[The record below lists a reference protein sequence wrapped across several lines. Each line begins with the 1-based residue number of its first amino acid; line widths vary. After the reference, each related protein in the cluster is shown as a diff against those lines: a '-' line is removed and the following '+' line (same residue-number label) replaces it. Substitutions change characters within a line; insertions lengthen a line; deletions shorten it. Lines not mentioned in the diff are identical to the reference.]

1 MQCYNPEDQHL
12 NLYCHKNLKCH
23 MTEQVTWYVES
34 SEFNDHL
41 IYQHHLRYRSGV
53 TALFILSFIHS
64 SIHSFHSLPCDR
76 SIASSKVSSLQNAI

>member
-41 IYQHHLRYRSGV
+41 IYQHRLRYRSGV
-53 TALFILSFIHS
+53 TAPLHYFTHSFIY
-64 SIHSFHSLPCDR
+64 SFHSLPCDR
-76 SIASSKVSSLQNAI
+76 SIASSKVSSPQNAI